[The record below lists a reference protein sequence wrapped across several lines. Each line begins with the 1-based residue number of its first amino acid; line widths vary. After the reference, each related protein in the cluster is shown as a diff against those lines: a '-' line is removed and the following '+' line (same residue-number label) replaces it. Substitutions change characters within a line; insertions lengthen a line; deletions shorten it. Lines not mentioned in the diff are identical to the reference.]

1 MKLGLFS
8 FDTFFRTAKMRSVEM
23 RAHEVLNKAKAGAE
37 VDLKGLPLFKVGELG
52 FFAGGY
58 RIGAERE
65 SAYQ

>member
-1 MKLGLFS
+1 
-8 FDTFFRTAKMRSVEM
+8 MRSVEM
-23 RAHEVLNKAKAGAE
+23 RVHEVLNKAKAETEPE

-65 SAYQ
+65 STYQ